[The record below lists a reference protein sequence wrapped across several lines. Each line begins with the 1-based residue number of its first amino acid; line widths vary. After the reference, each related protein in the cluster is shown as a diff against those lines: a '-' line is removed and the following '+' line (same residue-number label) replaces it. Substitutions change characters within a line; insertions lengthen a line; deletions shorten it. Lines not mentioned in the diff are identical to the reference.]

1 MPASTPLGP
10 SATLASPAMKRV
22 AILFVLT
29 VFVPSL
35 VLAWLAV
42 RSLRDQQFVLERQ
55 QSLLYQGLADR
66 LARDAEDHVA
76 DRQREFVAHVESLLA
91 TNSPAQL
98 SPRFDDALRKLW
110 PLADV
115 GFVVNRAGKLLSPS
129 PTGRPEARAFHIANA
144 AFFGNREAI
153 EVYWNVGRSGQN
165 QAGLDE
171 RPAGNANVQ
180 FNPAPPLPPPPQLQ
194 NAAPTRSQVVAP
206 EALQNTAPPLAQ
218 NASPRFFQNLAAL
231 QSDPANPSSVTNAQT
246 GRPLQRVVNPQL
258 QQIPVQPFAP
268 AAGQQNFLQQNVLSI
283 NATPGTNAPS
293 RVATAEAEFRQL
305 TGEATEGTLARF
317 IDNKLKL
324 MFWYRP
330 PRDPDLVFGVQLQL
344 PRLIAEIRPVVR
356 ATSPLYSEVCVALLD
371 DTARPVT
378 VSHDSFQPASWKR
391 PFVATEIG
399 EALPHW
405 EMAVYPLNPAQL
417 SQSARTL
424 ALTIGLQVAVLLLAI
439 GIGGWLIVADLRRH
453 LTLARQKTDFVSNV
467 SHELKTPLTSIRLF
481 AELLAEGRVTDA
493 AKQRSYLQVITAE
506 AARLTRLINN
516 VLDFARLERGEKS
529 YTFTRCDL
537 AAVVSETVETYRPH
551 LEQAGFKLDLDLPPA
566 AAPTLVN
573 ADRDALAQVLVN
585 LLSNAE
591 KYSADRKE
599 IRIELR
605 LPVAR
610 HSNVATP
617 LAASHPSDAEH
628 GGTRHRNV
636 ELLEVRLPVARH
648 SNVATPLAASQPNDA
663 ERGGTRHRNV
673 ELLEVR
679 VLDRGLGVPPG
690 TEARIFEQFYRAH
703 DSLSSGIQGSGLG
716 LTLARQIARAHG
728 GEITCEARAGGGSC
742 FTLRLPAAGSE
753 TGSV

>member
-1 MPASTPLGP
+1 
-10 SATLASPAMKRV
+10 MKRV

-129 PTGRPEARAFHIANA
+129 PTGRPEARSFHIANA

-153 EVYWNVGRSGQN
+153 EVYWNVGRSGQS

-171 RPAGNANVQ
+171 RAAGNATAQ

-206 EALQNTAPPLAQ
+206 DASQNAAPPLAQ

-231 QSDPANPSSVTNAQT
+231 QSDPANPTSVTNAQA
-246 GRPLQRVVNPQL
+246 GRPLHRVVNPQL
-258 QQIPVQPFAP
+258 QQLSQQFAP
-268 AAGQQNFLQQNVLSI
+268 NAGQQNFLQQNVLPL
-283 NATPGTNAPS
+283 NAAPGTNAPS

-356 ATSPLYSEVCVALLD
+356 ATSPLFSEVCVALLD

-378 VSHDSFQPASWKR
+378 VSHDAFQPASWKR

-439 GIGGWLIVADLRRH
+439 SIGGWLIVADLRRH

-516 VLDFARLERGEKS
+516 VLDFARIERGEKK
-529 YTFTRCDL
+529 YAFTRCDL
-537 AAVVSETVETYRPH
+537 GAVVSETVETYRPH
-551 LEQAGFKLDLDLPPA
+551 LEQAGFKLELDLPPA
-566 AAPTLVN
+566 TTPFAVN

-599 IRIELR
+599 IRLELR

-617 LAASHPSDAEH
+617 LAASHPNDAEH
-628 GGTRHRNV
+628 
-636 ELLEVRLPVARH
+636 
-648 SNVATPLAASQPNDA
+648 
-663 ERGGTRHRNV
+663 GGTRHRNV

-742 FTLRLPAAGSE
+742 FNLRLPGAAGGE
-753 TGSV
+753 TRTDRALNC